1 MTTPNPSTHA
11 ENLTRSPR
19 VTNGRKRTTLT
30 PEQLATLPVLDVV
43 ETAALLRGGQDLI
56 RNEIKAGRLL
66 AENYGTPAR
75 PVYRIHRA
83 QLDAW
88 RAERSTA
95 QGQK

>member
-1 MTTPNPSTHA
+1 MNTPQAVNP
-11 ENLTRSPR
+11 LTSPPQA
-19 VTNGRKRTTLT
+19 GRRGRQKTALT
-30 PEQLATLPVLDVV
+30 PEQLDALHVLDVV
-43 ETAALLRGGQDLI
+43 ETAALLRVGTDLI
-56 RNEIKAGRLL
+56 RREIRAGTLP
-66 AENYGTPAR
+66 AENYGTPQR